1 MPKAATTPTAPRRRH
16 NPLELDYMQAGPLK
30 NKAPKRMKK
39 DQEDGP
45 GFVDAKQTRTIL
57 KLGQGLTQEDQDERV
72 AQQKAAAGPDREA
85 FNYEARLA
93 ELEYADEDDDLEPSG
108 ATGGNGDDDEEAWGD
123 EDDEV
128 EHLDVDPED
137 LEAYRK
143 FLPELNQD
151 PLLAHG
157 WDQKPAN
164 GMAEDD
170 EQPTNLADLIMEKIM
185 QHEADMERRESGPI
199 DDEELPEKVVIV
211 YTKIGEILSRWK
223 SGKIPKPFKVLP
235 TIPRWEEIIQL
246 TKPENWT
253 ANAVYEATK
262 IFTSGKKDTSRV
274 FLEHVLLP
282 RVREDIYEHHKLNVH
297 LFKAVKRA
305 LYARSAW
312 FKGFLFPL
320 VSSNLTSREAT
331 IIGAVLT
338 RVSVPI
344 LHSAAALAGL
354 CEISA
359 QGASDGV
366 EGGGAVNILIKA
378 LLEKKYALPW
388 SVIDSLV
395 FHFLRFRSVDPAS
408 IKQADGL
415 DVEETTNARLPVVWH
430 QCFLAF
436 AERYKNDI
444 TEDAREALL
453 DLILTHGHPAIS
465 PEIRK
470 ELLSGRGR
478 GVVDVPQTVAL
489 DGDDTMMM

>member
-16 NPLELDYMQAGPLK
+16 NPLELDYMQSGPLK
-30 NKAPKRMKK
+30 TKAPKRVKK
-39 DQEDGP
+39 DTEQGP

-57 KLGQGLTQEDQDERV
+57 SLGQGLTQEDQDERT
-72 AQQKAAAGPDREA
+72 AKQKAAASPNREA
-85 FNYEARLA
+85 FNYDARLA
-93 ELEYADEDDDLEPSG
+93 ELEEAEDDEPENTDMAG
-108 ATGGNGDDDEEAWGD
+108 ANDDEEAWGD
-123 EDDEV
+123 EDDEI

-143 FLPELNQD
+143 FLPELDQD

-157 WDQKPAN
+157 WDQKPDD

-199 DDEELPEKVVIV
+199 DDELPEKVVLV

-246 TKPENWT
+246 TKPESWT
-253 ANAVYEATK
+253 ANAMYEATK

-320 VSSNLTSREAT
+320 VSNNLTSREAT

-359 QGASDGV
+359 QGASDGI

-415 DVEETTNARLPVVWH
+415 DIEETTNARLPVVWH

-478 GVVDVPQTVAL
+478 GVVEEPQSVAL
-489 DGDDTMMM
+489 DGDDTMML

>member
-1 MPKAATTPTAPRRRH
+1 MPKATTPSAATRRRH
-16 NPLELDYMQAGPLK
+16 NPLELDYMQTGAPLK
-30 NKAPKRMKK
+30 KKAPKRVKP
-39 DQEDGP
+39 DTETGP
-45 GFVDAKQTRTIL
+45 GFVDAKQSRTIL
-57 KLGQGLTQEDQDERV
+57 KLGQSLTQEDQDERSAQNAV
-72 AQQKAAAGPDREA
+72 AAAAAGSSNEVFDY
-85 FNYEARLA
+85 NARLA
-93 ELEYADEDDDLEPSG
+93 DLEYDDEDDEP
-108 ATGGNGDDDEEAWGD
+108 ATQTAGDDEEAWGD
-123 EDDEV
+123 EEEV
-128 EHLDVDPED
+128 ENVDVDPED

-143 FLPELNQD
+143 FLPELNED

-164 GMAEDD
+164 GAAAAD
-170 EQPTNLADLIMEKIM
+170 EEPTNLADIIMEKIM
-185 QHEADMERRESGPI
+185 QHEAEMERRETGPV
-199 DDEELPEKVVIV
+199 DEGELPEKVVLV

-246 TKPENWT
+246 TQPENWT

-262 IFTSGKKDTSRV
+262 IFTSGKKDTARV

-305 LYARSAW
+305 LYSRSAW
-312 FKGFLFPL
+312 FKGFLFPM
-320 VSSNLTSREAT
+320 VSSNLTAREAT
-331 IIGAVLT
+331 IIAAVLT

-359 QGASDGV
+359 QGASEGV

-408 IKQADGL
+408 IKQSDGL
-415 DVEETTNARLPVVWH
+415 DVEETSNARLPVVWH

-465 PEIRK
+465 PEIRR

-478 GVVDVPQTVAL
+478 GIVKEPEAVAL
-489 DGDDTMMM
+489 DGDDTMMG